1 VTRER
6 GQRDQTTGQGQRDQG
21 QRDQGQAQQ
30 PNQRRD
36 QTTGQGQQTQPQRDQ
51 NQAQQPQQG
60 QQKNQAQQPQQGQ
73 QNQPGQAQQRQPQQ
87 GQTQQGQI
95 QQGQSGSV
103 TLTSEQRTRV
113 RQTVLTGSNVPR
125 VSNVNFTVRVG
136 TVIPTSVRV
145 VPVHETLIS
154 IHPEWRGHSYFVVED
169 DIIIVD
175 SGYRIVATVPV
186 GSSSG
191 QLEDRGGSVG
201 AGGGGAN
208 VDVVDLSPDEIRQV
222 QIVLNQRGF
231 NIGDPDGVLGP
242 RTRQALIQFQQRQ
255 GFQATG
261 RFDSRTISALGVSVR
276 SQGQSTTGQG
286 QGQGGGTMQQ
296 PSTNAPAGNQPSA
309 NPPPAN
315 QQQGNQGGNQ
325 PATSGQG
332 SAQQPGAQ
340 QPSANQPPANQRSG
354 QGGNQPPTTGQGG
367 AQNNPS
373 TSGSPNMNQ
382 PNQPSQGG
390 AGSRNTPAQDGQSR

>member
-1 VTRER
+1 
-6 GQRDQTTGQGQRDQG
+6 
-21 QRDQGQAQQ
+21 
-30 PNQRRD
+30 
-36 QTTGQGQQTQPQRDQ
+36 
-51 NQAQQPQQG
+51 
-60 QQKNQAQQPQQGQ
+60 
-73 QNQPGQAQQRQPQQ
+73 
-87 GQTQQGQI
+87 
-95 QQGQSGSV
+95 
-103 TLTSEQRTRV
+103 
-113 RQTVLTGSNVPR
+113 VLAGSNVPR
-125 VSNVNFTVRVG
+125 VNNVNFALSVG
-136 TVIPTSVRV
+136 TVVPTSVRV

-154 IHPEWRGHSYFVVED
+154 IHPEWRSHSYFVVND

-175 SGYRIVATVPV
+175 SGHRIIATVPV

-242 RTRQALIQFQQRQ
+242 RTKQALIQFQQRQ

-276 SQGQSTTGQG
+276 SQGQTTTG

-296 PSTNAPAGNQPSA
+296 QPSANAPAGNQ
-309 NPPPAN
+309 PPAN
-315 QQQGNQGGNQ
+315 QQQGNQGGNR

-332 SAQQPGAQ
+332 SAQQPGAQQPGAQ
-340 QPSANQPPANQRSG
+340 QPSANQPPANQRG
-354 QGGNQPPTTGQGG
+354 QDGNQPPTTGQGG
-367 AQNNPS
+367 AQNNPG
-373 TSGSPNMNQ
+373 TSGSSNM
-382 PNQPSQGG
+382 NQPSQGG
-390 AGSRNTPAQDGQSR
+390 AGSGNSAPSQGNQSR

>member
-1 VTRER
+1 
-6 GQRDQTTGQGQRDQG
+6 
-21 QRDQGQAQQ
+21 
-30 PNQRRD
+30 
-36 QTTGQGQQTQPQRDQ
+36 
-51 NQAQQPQQG
+51 
-60 QQKNQAQQPQQGQ
+60 
-73 QNQPGQAQQRQPQQ
+73 
-87 GQTQQGQI
+87 
-95 QQGQSGSV
+95 
-103 TLTSEQRTRV
+103 
-113 RQTVLTGSNVPR
+113 VLTGSNVPR

-175 SGYRIVATVPV
+175 SGHRIVATVPV

-261 RFDSRTISALGVSVR
+261 RFDSRTISALGVSVH

-286 QGQGGGTMQQ
+286 QGQGGGTMQQQ

-367 AQNNPS
+367 AQNNPG

>member
-1 VTRER
+1 M
-6 GQRDQTTGQGQRDQG
+6 
-21 QRDQGQAQQ
+21 
-30 PNQRRD
+30 
-36 QTTGQGQQTQPQRDQ
+36 
-51 NQAQQPQQG
+51 
-60 QQKNQAQQPQQGQ
+60 
-73 QNQPGQAQQRQPQQ
+73 
-87 GQTQQGQI
+87 
-95 QQGQSGSV
+95 
-103 TLTSEQRTRV
+103 
-113 RQTVLTGSNVPR
+113 
-125 VSNVNFTVRVG
+125 
-136 TVIPTSVRV
+136 
-145 VPVHETLIS
+145 
-154 IHPEWRGHSYFVVED
+154 VED

-175 SGYRIVATVPV
+175 SGHRIVATVPV

-208 VDVVDLSPDEIRQV
+208 VDVVDLSSDEIRQV

-286 QGQGGGTMQQ
+286 QGGGTMQQQ
-296 PSTNAPAGNQPSA
+296 PSTNAPAGNNQPSA

-332 SAQQPGAQ
+332 GAQQPGAQ
-340 QPSANQPPANQRSG
+340 QPSANQPPGNQRG
-354 QGGNQPPTTGQGG
+354 QDGNQPPTTGQGG
-367 AQNNPS
+367 AQNNPG

-382 PNQPSQGG
+382 PNQSSQGG
-390 AGSRNTPAQDGQSR
+390 AGSRNNAPSQGNQSR